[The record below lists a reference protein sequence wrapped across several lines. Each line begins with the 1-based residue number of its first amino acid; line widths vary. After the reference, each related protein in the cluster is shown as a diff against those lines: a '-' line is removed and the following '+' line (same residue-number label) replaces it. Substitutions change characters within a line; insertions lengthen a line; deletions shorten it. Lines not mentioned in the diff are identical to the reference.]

1 MLEQNY
7 YETMAAYNAWMNQ
20 KLYAICADISDEK
33 RKENLGA
40 FFQSIHGTL
49 NHLLFGDRVWMG
61 RFTQQPFP
69 YKIGQELY
77 ANFDELRHQRQ
88 LTDQQIINWTK
99 TLSPTWLAQPLTYT
113 SGIDSKTR
121 TLPAWLLMTHL
132 FNHQTHHR
140 GQLTTLLNQLG
151 YDSGVTDLPWLP
163 SLNPISVE
171 SGSAE

>member
-1 MLEQNY
+1 
-7 YETMAAYNAWMNQ
+7 
-20 KLYAICADISDEK
+20 
-33 RKENLGA
+33 
-40 FFQSIHGTL
+40 
-49 NHLLFGDRVWMG
+49 MG

-121 TLPAWLLMTHL
+121 TLPAWLLVTHL